1 MKKKIIIVS
10 GDPNSINSEIISKC
24 WKKLNKSLKKRIFII
39 SNYRL
44 LKQQFNK
51 LGFSNK
57 IEKVKDFNEI
67 GKSENL
73 KIIDIKLNFK
83 NEFNVPKIA
92 SSKFVIESL
101 NLAHKLALRDDVCG
115 LINCAIS
122 KNLLNKNKI
131 GVTEYLANKCKLNN
145 SSEVMLIRNKSFSV
159 SPITTHI
166 NIRDVSR
173 KIKKINI
180 INKVKTINNWF
191 KKKMNKKPKIAIL
204 GLNPHNAEYR
214 KDSEEKK
221 IIIPSI
227 NELKKL
233 KINIQGPLASDTI
246 FMKDFKNFDV
256 VIGMYHDQVLTPFKS
271 LFKFD
276 AINVTLGLKYLRVS
290 PDHGVAINLIKR
302 NKANSLSL
310 LKCVNFINEFG
321 K

>member
-57 IEKVKDFNEI
+57 IEKVKDFNET

-145 SSEVMLIRNKSFSV
+145 SSEVMLIRNESFSV

-191 KKKMNKKPKIAIL
+191 KNKMNKKPKIAIL

-227 NELKKL
+227 NKLKKL

-256 VIGMYHDQVLTPFKS
+256 VIGMYHDQVITPFKS

-310 LKCVNFINEFG
+310 LKCVNFINKFG

>member
-145 SSEVMLIRNKSFSV
+145 SSEVMLIRNESFSV

>member
-57 IEKVKDFNEI
+57 IEKVKDFNET

-83 NEFNVPKIA
+83 NEFNVSKIA

-145 SSEVMLIRNKSFSV
+145 SSEVMLIRNESFSV

-191 KKKMNKKPKIAIL
+191 KNKMNKKPKIAIL

-227 NELKKL
+227 NKLKKL

-310 LKCVNFINEFG
+310 LKCVNFINKFG